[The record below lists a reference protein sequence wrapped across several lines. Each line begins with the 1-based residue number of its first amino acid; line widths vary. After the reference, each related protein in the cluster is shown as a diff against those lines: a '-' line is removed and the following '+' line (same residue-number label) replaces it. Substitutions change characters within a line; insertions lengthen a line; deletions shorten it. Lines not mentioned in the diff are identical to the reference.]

1 MKDINILV
9 FGDEIVD
16 YKYILSH
23 ILEHDYSDNYYNV
36 LNFEMWGDTTLD
48 VKNRFDDECKKIY
61 YKDRDSIIIFSVGV
75 NDTQNING
83 DEKVSLEAF
92 ENNII
97 SLINNAK
104 KYTDNILFIGLTK
117 VDESEIEFYPWNK
130 DKCYSDSKIILFDF
144 VLKEICLEN
153 NVDYIDAYDLLESK
167 DLFDGLHLNGN
178 GQHKVCNKIKSK
190 IKQYF

>member
-1 MKDINILV
+1 M
-9 FGDEIVD
+9 
-16 YKYILSH
+16 
-23 ILEHDYSDNYYNV
+23 NY
-36 LNFEMWGDTTLD
+36 ETIPTLG
-48 VKNRFDDECKKIY
+48 VKNRFDDECKAFCS
-61 YKDRDSIIIFSVGV
+61 KDTNSIIIFSIGV
-75 NDTQNING
+75 NDTQSISG
-83 DEKVSLEAF
+83 EEKFSLEAF

-97 SLINNAK
+97 SLINNAQ

-117 VDESEIEFYPWNK
+117 VEESEIEFYPWNK
-130 DKCYSDSKIILFDF
+130 SKCYSDSKIILFDF